1 MQPGVRLT
9 VFCLVGFMAMAIGMF
24 AYKLTAPRPVSSAE
38 LAAMGAVLFEQPR
51 ILPAFE
57 LQDVSGA
64 RVGLDRLKGHWTYV
78 FFGFT
83 HCPDVCPGTL
93 SILSRVAKG
102 LDQKGFDGVEYW
114 MVSVDPERDTP
125 EHLAAY
131 LDYFDPRFVGMR
143 GEIPALD
150 AFARSLHAVFVRV
163 PGESEHYTMD
173 HSTHVALINPDGH
186 FVGIMR
192 TPLKPDNFLRAFE
205 AIQAVYRPAHPA

>member
-9 VFCLVGFMAMAIGMF
+9 VFGLVGFMAMAVGMF
-24 AYKLTAPRPVSSAE
+24 AYRLTAPQPISSAE
-38 LAAMGAVLFEQPR
+38 LAAMGAVFFEQPR

-57 LQDVSGA
+57 LEDVSGA
-64 RVGLDRLKGHWTYV
+64 KVDLNRLKGQWTYV

-93 SILSRVAKG
+93 SVLSRVAKG
-102 LDQKGFDGVEYW
+102 LDQQGADDVEYW
-114 MVSVDPERDTP
+114 MVSVDPERDTS

-131 LDYFDPRFVGMR
+131 LEYFDPRFVGVR

-163 PGESEHYTMD
+163 PGGGEHYMMD
-173 HSTHVALINPDGH
+173 HSTHVALVNPDGH

-192 TPLKPDNFLRAFE
+192 TPLKPENFLRAFE
-205 AIQAVYRPAHPA
+205 AVRAGFKPAKPA